1 MPVSVLVVDDDPDF
15 RDLATRLLA
24 ELGLTVI
31 ARAGTVAAAR
41 TAAHELQPRAAL
53 VDVGLPDGDG
63 VELAAEL
70 SQLPWQPRVLLTSSD
85 PEVTTT
91 AEARAAGAV
100 GFLSKTELP
109 TGNLWQMLAG
119 TDGGF
124 E

>member
-1 MPVSVLVVDDDPDF
+1 MPVSVLVVDDDPGF

-24 ELGLTVI
+24 EFGLTVI
-31 ARAGTVAAAR
+31 ACAGTVAAAR
-41 TAAHELQPRAAL
+41 AAALELEPAAAL

-70 SQLPWQPRVLLTSSD
+70 SRLPWQPRVLLTSSD

-91 AEARAAGAV
+91 AEALAAGAV

-109 TGNLWQMLAG
+109 TGSLWQMLAG
-119 TDGGF
+119 TDGRA

>member
-1 MPVSVLVVDDDPDF
+1 MPVSVLVVDDDPGF
-15 RDLATRLLA
+15 REVATRLLA

-31 ARAGTVAAAR
+31 GQAGTAAAAR
-41 TAAHELQPRAAL
+41 AAAQELRPDGVL

-91 AEARAAGAV
+91 AEALAAGAV